1 MLPPTTA
8 PATGS
13 LPIMGSGVIATDEK
27 PFTGMVEAKS
37 PALLEVA
44 LACRALVF
52 DVFPPTVEVVW
63 PDQGTAGFGVGP
75 KKMTEQF
82 VWIAPYSKHI
92 VFGLYLGAE
101 LPDPAGLLEGTGAK
115 MRHVKVR
122 ALADVARP
130 ELRELVARGV
140 DRLR

>member
-1 MLPPTTA
+1 
-8 PATGS
+8 
-13 LPIMGSGVIATDEK
+13 MGSGVIASDAV
-27 PFTGMVEAKS
+27 PFTAMVEAKS

-44 LACRALVF
+44 LASRALLFGVY
-52 DVFPPTVEVVW
+52 PATVEVVW
-63 PDQGTAGFGVGP
+63 ADQGTAGYGTGP

-82 VWIAPYSKHI
+82 VWLAPFSKHL
-92 VFGLYLGAE
+92 VFGFYLGAQ

-122 ALADVARP
+122 TLADVARP
-130 ELRELVARGV
+130 QLRALVVAGV